1 MATQAHPLNTPQ
13 LQTCEVDVSKLER
26 DLLHQ
31 ELPRDFALSVIAE
44 HARVLTHADGAAIAL
59 GREPAVCRARVG
71 FAPSLGVELRPESG
85 LSGEC
90 LRTGRIIHCPD
101 TLKDPRVNTIAAG
114 ELTIRSVL
122 VVPIKSKGQ
131 VSGLLEVFSFNPDCL
146 DQQQAPV
153 LLQLG
158 DLVTKLN
165 EHSRP
170 KDIDVVVP
178 LSNDSGADVRI
189 RAAGSTALP
198 LQRTQLRPSVEHE
211 RATPG
216 AERAVIKR
224 VTIAPPRLAMAA
236 ITILICLGVMVSWIS
251 RATFSRGNSATPQ
264 PRWGMLQPASTGE
277 MTAKIVPSPQ
287 NGNIEYA
294 LGLKF
299 KRGEGFPKNESQALN
314 WFRQAAERGHADA
327 EYELASAAASGRGMA
342 RDYVAAYTWY
352 TLARVSGNAASERA
366 LNKLKRKMRKDQIH
380 EAEQQAQ
387 TWLRTH

>member
-1 MATQAHPLNTPQ
+1 MATQANPLNTPQ
-13 LQTCEVDVSKLER
+13 FQTCEVDVSILER

-44 HARVLTHADGAAIAL
+44 HARVLAHADGAAIAL

-71 FAPSLGVELRPESG
+71 FAPSLGVELRPDSG

-114 ELTIRSVL
+114 DLTIRSVL

-146 DQQQAPV
+146 DQQQTAV

-165 EHSRP
+165 EHSSR
-170 KDIDVVVP
+170 KDIDFIVP
-178 LSNDSGADVRI
+178 RSNDSGADVRI
-189 RAAGSTALP
+189 GAAGITSLP
-198 LQRTQLRPSVEHE
+198 LQRTQSCLSIEHE
-211 RATPG
+211 RATPC
-216 AERAVIKR
+216 ADRAVIKW
-224 VTIAPPRLAMAA
+224 VTIAPPRLALAA
-236 ITILICLGVMVSWIS
+236 IAILICLGVVVSWIS
-251 RATFSRGNSATPQ
+251 RATSSDGHSVTSRP
-264 PRWGMLQPASTGE
+264 PWGILQPASTVE
-277 MTAKIVPSPQ
+277 MPAKTVPSPQ

-294 LGLKF
+294 VGLKYQ
-299 KRGEGFPKNESQALN
+299 RGEGFPKNESQALN
-314 WFRQAAERGHADA
+314 WFRKAAERGHADA

-366 LNKLKRKMRKDQIH
+366 LNRLKRKMRKDQIH